1 MRTEEY
7 IAQVEAELERR
18 LAHTKCPEETVY
30 EAARYSVSAGGKRL
44 RPLILLMCA
53 EMLGV
58 EIEKAVPF
66 AAAMEM
72 IHTYSLIH
80 DDLPAMDN
88 DDLRRGKPTCHK
100 VYGEATAIL
109 AGDALLNLA
118 AETVTD
124 CNNGIEPS
132 AAMAAAH
139 EIFSASGMRG
149 MIGGQIIDIESEGKR
164 ISGET
169 LKRLHLMK
177 TGALLR
183 AAGRCACA
191 LAAADAAEYEAVT
204 GFCDNLGIAFQIED
218 DLLDVYGSAQ
228 ELGKN
233 TGSDEANGKVT
244 YVTLYGKEESERMV
258 TEYTEKASACLEMF
272 GDAAEPLKKL
282 AQKLTKRR
290 V

>member
-1 MRTEEY
+1 MRTKEY

-18 LAHTKCPEETVY
+18 LAHAKCPEETVY

-58 EIEKAVPF
+58 ETEKAVPF

-124 CNNGIEPS
+124 AAAGVDPS

-139 EIFSASGMRG
+139 EIFTASGMRG

-191 LAAADAAEYEAVT
+191 LAAANEAVYDAVT

-258 TEYTEKASACLEMF
+258 TEYTKRAEACLEMF
-272 GDAAEPLKKL
+272 GDAARPLKEL

>member
-1 MRTEEY
+1 MRTKEY

-18 LAHTKCPEETVY
+18 LAHAKCPEETVY

-58 EIEKAVPF
+58 ETEKAVPF

-124 CNNGIEPS
+124 ASVGVDPS

-139 EIFSASGMRG
+139 EIFTASGMRG
-149 MIGGQIIDIESEGKR
+149 MIGGQIIDIESEGTR

-191 LAAADAAEYEAVT
+191 LAAANEAVYDAVT

-258 TEYTEKASACLEMF
+258 TEYTKRAEACLEMF
-272 GDAAEPLKKL
+272 GDAAQPLKEL

>member
-7 IAQVEAELERR
+7 IRLVEAELEKR
-18 LAHTKCPEETVY
+18 LSHADCLQNTVY

-53 EMLGV
+53 EMLGTDA
-58 EIEKAVPF
+58 KTAVPF
-66 AAAMEM
+66 AAAIEM

-88 DDLRRGKPTCHK
+88 DELRRGKPTCHIA
-100 VYGEATAIL
+100 YGEAMAIL

-118 AETVTD
+118 AETVAD
-124 CNNGIEPS
+124 PENDIAPA
-132 AAMAAAH
+132 AAMRAAY
-139 EIFSASGMRG
+139 ELFSASGMRG
-149 MIGGQIIDIESEGKR
+149 MIGGQVIDIESEGKK

-169 LKRLHLMK
+169 LQRLHLLK

-183 AAGRCACA
+183 AAGRAACA
-191 LAAADAAEYEAVT
+191 LAGADAAEYDAVT
-204 GFCDNLGIAFQIED
+204 GYCDNLGIAFQIED
-218 DLLDVYGSAQ
+218 DLLDVYGTAE

-233 TGSDEANGKVT
+233 TGSDAANEKVT
-244 YVTLYGKEESERMV
+244 YVTLYGREQSEKMAA
-258 TEYTEKASACLEMF
+258 EYTRRATDSLKIF
-272 GDAAEPLKKL
+272 GARAAELTAL
-282 AQKLTKRR
+282 AEKLTKRR

>member
-1 MRTEEY
+1 MRTKEY

-18 LAHTKCPEETVY
+18 LAHAKCPEETVY

-58 EIEKAVPF
+58 ETEKAVPF

-124 CNNGIEPS
+124 VAAGVDPS

-139 EIFSASGMRG
+139 EIFTASGMRG

-191 LAAADAAEYEAVT
+191 LAAANEAVYDAVT

-258 TEYTEKASACLEMF
+258 TEYTKRAEACLEMF
-272 GDAAEPLKKL
+272 GDAAQPLKEL

>member
-1 MRTEEY
+1 MRTKEY
-7 IAQVEAELERR
+7 IAQVEAELEGR
-18 LAHTKCPEETVY
+18 LAHAKCPEETVY

-58 EIEKAVPF
+58 ETEKAVPF

-124 CNNGIEPS
+124 AADGVDPS

-139 EIFSASGMRG
+139 EIFTASGMRG

-191 LAAADAAEYEAVT
+191 LAAANEAVYAAVT

-258 TEYTEKASACLEMF
+258 TEYTEKAEACLEMF
-272 GDAAEPLKKL
+272 GDAAQPLKEL